1 MNHIELTGRLTRD
14 PEINVEHT
22 PRTNFTVAVD
32 RFTKTDADKADFF
45 RCVAF
50 GSSAQTIHDCFYKG
64 RGITVSGRMENNPYD
79 DRNGN
84 KHDSWSVIVERWEFP
99 LSDPKNSEHGKNGAS
114 TNGPNPDSFEDVNE
128 DVPF

>member
-32 RFTKTDADKADFF
+32 RFTKTDADKTDFF

-79 DRNGN
+79 DKNGN
-84 KHDSWSVIVERWEFP
+84 KRDSWSVIVERWEFP
-99 LSDPKNSEHGKNGAS
+99 LSDPKNSEHRTS
-114 TNGPNPDSFEDVNE
+114 TNEPNPDSFEDVNE

>member
-14 PEINVEHT
+14 PELNVEHT
-22 PRTNFTVAVD
+22 PRTIFTVAVD

-79 DRNGN
+79 DKNGN
-84 KHDSWSVIVERWEFP
+84 KRDSWSVIVERWEFP
-99 LSDPKNSEHGKNGAS
+99 LSDPKNGEHGKNGAS
-114 TNGPNPDSFEDVNE
+114 TNEPNPDSFEDVNE